1 MAANKNKKKKSK
13 KGQINL
19 RLAHF
24 LHEHLWKICLAIAT
38 FDLAHA
44 LFFVLQ
50 ATISLVTRVIQYVL
64 NIGATGNYILGAYG
78 GTVSCG
84 SVEVIEI
91 TCIYVVYRYYLIMD
105 PCRLVDEPERGRK
118 KKSRKPLDKKA
129 CKESKKKEKKKKKSE
144 KKNKR

>member
-50 ATISLVTRVIQYVL
+50 ATISLVTRVI
-64 NIGATGNYILGAYG
+64 
-78 GTVSCG
+78 
-84 SVEVIEI
+84 IEI

>member
-1 MAANKNKKKKSK
+1 MSCHCHIRSSACAFFCSPSD
-13 KGQINL
+13 
-19 RLAHF
+19 HF
-24 LHEHLWKICLAIAT
+24 IGHKI
-38 FDLAHA
+38 
-44 LFFVLQ
+44 
-50 ATISLVTRVIQYVL
+50 
-64 NIGATGNYILGAYG
+64 
-78 GTVSCG
+78 
-84 SVEVIEI
+84 IEI